1 MAGFI
6 IKILWKWNTA
16 TSVAMLRGGQK
27 IWGRVSPPPVL
38 SLRTCVRHRD
48 YLGGMS
54 GNGRLAL
61 SLRCLLFFHSQRP
74 QLGLVEQPEIAN
86 SQALAAF
93 HGPQAIKHPLVEGF
107 HIDMRRDI
115 AEALGLEGPDHS
127 DLVLDRTL

>member
-1 MAGFI
+1 MAGFMI
-6 IKILWKWNTA
+6 NVTRWPKNMGASLPA
-16 TSVAMLRGGQK
+16 
-27 IWGRVSPPPVL
+27 PVL

-48 YLGGMS
+48 YVGGMS

-61 SLRCLLFFHSQRP
+61 SLRCLLFFHSQRS

-93 HGPQAIKHPLVEGF
+93 QGPQAIKHPLVEGF

-115 AEALGLEGPDHS
+115 AEALGLEGPNHS
-127 DLVLDRTL
+127 DLVLD